1 MIMNLISKYNLFG
14 IFFLLFIGQSYSQ
27 NGKDTLRINEVN
39 IFYKNTKEIITPQS
53 LNGKILEQL
62 NTHSV
67 ADALR
72 YFAGVQIKDYGGVGG
87 LKTINIRSMGSHHTA
102 VFYDG
107 IQLGNAQNGIIDL
120 GKYSLNDVQEIILY
134 NGQKSEIFQSAKE
147 FSSGNSIY
155 IYPKKPT
162 FNHTKTNGAVRL
174 KLSSINAFNPS
185 IRWEQKLTKNI
196 STFFSGEL
204 LISDGKYHFRY
215 KRKNFDGS
223 IAYDTTA
230 VRHNADISSKRLETG
245 FFGKNWQ
252 VKTYSYFSNRGL
264 PRAIVNGNFKNE
276 GQRLNDKNHFIQA
289 SFEDKISE
297 NFEIQLKAKWAYDYT
312 KYTDTTSAFKIKNE
326 FIQREFYFS
335 SANHYRINSYW
346 DINLSADF
354 QYNNLNANLLNFSH
368 PERLTY
374 LVAFASTYQKN
385 RWKILGSILGSF
397 INENTKYH
405 LSAPNRRKISS
416 AIYINTQPSENKYFT
431 INFYYKNIFRMPTF
445 NDLYYTL
452 FGSLDLKPEDT
463 QQYNFGIN
471 YKKNV
476 ENSFL
481 KEFNLKIDGYFNKV
495 TNKIIASPTQNQFRW
510 TTHNIGIV
518 EILGIDTQINWLLK
532 INNLSINPLISYT
545 YQKARDF
552 SDRNNLWGEQIPYTP
567 WNSGS
572 LAIMTNWKNWGLNYS
587 FIYTGERYDLNQN
600 NISYNYVQPFYTH
613 DISLQKTFNWNHNIM
628 KINIEVNNILNQFY
642 DVILNYPMPG
652 RNYRFGISY
661 NF

>member
-1 MIMNLISKYNLFG
+1 MNLISKYNLFG

-39 IFYKNTKEIITPQS
+39 IFYKNTKEVITPQS

-62 NTHSV
+62 NAHSV

-102 VFYDG
+102 VFYDD

-120 GKYSLNDVQEIILY
+120 GKYSLNDVQEISLY

-264 PRAIVNGNFKNE
+264 PRAIVNGNFKND

-405 LSAPNRRKISS
+405 LSAPNRRKISP
-416 AIYINTQPSENKYFT
+416 AIYINIQPFENKYFT

-476 ENSFL
+476 ESSFL

-495 TNKIIASPTQNQFRW
+495 TNKIITSPTQNQFRW

-532 INNLSINPLISYT
+532 INNLSITPLISYT

-552 SDRNNLWGEQIPYTP
+552 SDRNNLWGEKIPYTP

-572 LAIMTNWKNWGLNYS
+572 LAIMTNCKNWGLNYS

-600 NISYNYVQPFYTH
+600 NILYNYVQPFYTH

-628 KINIEVNNILNQFY
+628 KINIEVNNILNKFY
-642 DVILNYPMPG
+642 DVLLNYPMPV

-661 NF
+661 YF

>member
-39 IFYKNTKEIITPQS
+39 IFYKNTKEVITPQS

-62 NTHSV
+62 NAHSV

-120 GKYSLNDVQEIILY
+120 GKYSLNDVQEISLY

-230 VRHNADISSKRLETG
+230 VRHNADISSKRFETG

-289 SFEDKISE
+289 SFEDK
-297 NFEIQLKAKWAYDYT
+297 NFRKFL
-312 KYTDTTSAFKIKNE
+312 
-326 FIQREFYFS
+326 R
-335 SANHYRINSYW
+335 
-346 DINLSADF
+346 
-354 QYNNLNANLLNFSH
+354 YN
-368 PERLTY
+368 
-374 LVAFASTYQKN
+374 
-385 RWKILGSILGSF
+385 
-397 INENTKYH
+397 
-405 LSAPNRRKISS
+405 
-416 AIYINTQPSENKYFT
+416 
-431 INFYYKNIFRMPTF
+431 
-445 NDLYYTL
+445 
-452 FGSLDLKPEDT
+452 
-463 QQYNFGIN
+463 
-471 YKKNV
+471 
-476 ENSFL
+476 
-481 KEFNLKIDGYFNKV
+481 
-495 TNKIIASPTQNQFRW
+495 
-510 TTHNIGIV
+510 
-518 EILGIDTQINWLLK
+518 
-532 INNLSINPLISYT
+532 
-545 YQKARDF
+545 
-552 SDRNNLWGEQIPYTP
+552 
-567 WNSGS
+567 
-572 LAIMTNWKNWGLNYS
+572 
-587 FIYTGERYDLNQN
+587 
-600 NISYNYVQPFYTH
+600 
-613 DISLQKTFNWNHNIM
+613 
-628 KINIEVNNILNQFY
+628 
-642 DVILNYPMPG
+642 
-652 RNYRFGISY
+652 
-661 NF
+661 